1 MIRIFRTLALLLFVT
16 VTLPVAF
23 QAQSVSANPDRPF
36 VVEYYYK
43 AKWGHADEFLKL
55 FKKNHYPVLKK
66 EMEMGRIAKV
76 WMDQPRYHTTEDGR
90 WDFRVTI
97 VFKNATVANEPFD
110 EAALQ
115 KQMYPDQETFQR
127 EEQRRFEILDGH
139 WDLPVK
145 TVESRKIVSGTEY
158 PVPGKSRTR
167 VSNLV
172 RAEVLE
178 TGYSVLGASRQS
190 SGNSRSPFRSVSRAV
205 CASSRVGSWR
215 RGPPGSAAWDWGLV
229 RWT

>member
-1 MIRIFRTLALLLFVT
+1 MQDWKACSTRLPVSLHLIFHEEDPVIRMFRFYASLLFFAIAVPI
-16 VTLPVAF
+16 LS
-23 QAQSVSANPDRPF
+23 QAQATPATSDKPF

-66 EMEMGRIAKV
+66 EAELGRITRV

-90 WDFRVTI
+90 WDYRVTI
-97 VFKNATVANEPFD
+97 VFKNAAVANEAFD

-127 EEQRRFEILDGH
+127 EEQRRFEILDAH

-145 TVESRKIVSGTEY
+145 TVD
-158 PVPGKSRTR
+158 
-167 VSNLV
+167 
-172 RAEVLE
+172 LE
-178 TGYSVLGASRQS
+178 AK
-190 SGNSRSPFRSVSRAV
+190 P
-205 CASSRVGSWR
+205 
-215 RGPPGSAAWDWGLV
+215 
-229 RWT
+229 

>member
-1 MIRIFRTLALLLFVT
+1 VYKDQNRNPEEDSVMRISRILALLLFST
-16 VTLPVAF
+16 ISLPIVSS
-23 QAQSVSANPDRPF
+23 AQSASPTTSEKPF

-66 EMEMGRIAKV
+66 EMEMGRVAKV

-90 WDFRVTI
+90 WDYRVTI

-115 KQMYPDQETFQR
+115 KEMYPDQETFQR

-145 TVESRKIVSGTEY
+145 VVD
-158 PVPGKSRTR
+158 
-167 VSNLV
+167 
-172 RAEVLE
+172 LE
-178 TGYSVLGASRQS
+178 K
-190 SGNSRSPFRSVSRAV
+190 
-205 CASSRVGSWR
+205 
-215 RGPPGSAAWDWGLV
+215 
-229 RWT
+229 

>member
-1 MIRIFRTLALLLFVT
+1 MPSTEMLQATSLQFFFDSVLTGIHQEVPVIRTSLALALLPLLSIALPT
-16 VTLPVAF
+16 VSQT
-23 QAQSVSANPDRPF
+23 QAASAASDKPF

-55 FKKNHYPVLKK
+55 FKKNHYPVLKR

-97 VFKNATVANEPFD
+97 VFKNATVANDPFD

-115 KQMYPDQETFQR
+115 KQMYPDQDTFQR

-145 TVESRKIVSGTEY
+145 TVDIEAK
-158 PVPGKSRTR
+158 P
-167 VSNLV
+167 
-172 RAEVLE
+172 
-178 TGYSVLGASRQS
+178 
-190 SGNSRSPFRSVSRAV
+190 
-205 CASSRVGSWR
+205 
-215 RGPPGSAAWDWGLV
+215 
-229 RWT
+229 